1 MADKI
6 DQLKIGTTLYDID
19 LPKDAEIDI
28 HEAKIGNVYASSLTG
43 CYVNCWSMNPQVNY
57 SEGQVVIHDNRIY
70 MCISSYTSG
79 ADAPTSKVPAQDS
92 VHWAP
97 VFVSE

>member
-28 HEAKIGNVYASSLTG
+28 HGATIGNVSANSLKG
-43 CYVNCWSMNPQVNY
+43 CYVNCWSMNPQVDYN
-57 SEGQVVIHDNRIY
+57 EGDVVIHGNKIY
-70 MCISSYTSG
+70 MCISSYRSG
-79 ADAPTSKVPAQDS
+79 ANAATSKAPASDS
-92 VHWAP
+92 VHWTP